1 MIHKIMHGQKNRRR
15 ENLFFI
21 QLGNNINIK
30 YAPQLLANRC
40 LSVFFLIIFTL
51 RPSHSWIVFGV
62 IQPGES
68 VNPQMVTNT
77 LWLRGVPKCD
87 FFVSLPL
94 SIRGLSIWLRGL
106 CFWPSILPR
115 TEEYLFCRSKP
126 IFSCTQSKHTIP
138 PYSHRRHRRF
148 CRRRGSLLFDGLSH

>member
-77 LWLRGVPKCD
+77 LWLRGVPKCEI
-87 FFVSLPL
+87 FRLPPP
-94 SIRGLSIWLRGL
+94 
-106 CFWPSILPR
+106 F
-115 TEEYLFCRSKP
+115 
-126 IFSCTQSKHTIP
+126 HTGTPHMVTGTVFLAI
-138 PYSHRRHRRF
+138 H
-148 CRRRGSLLFDGLSH
+148 LVTL